1 MDKTCQFAVSVEAQ
15 DVAEFAR
22 LSGDQNPLHVDAAY
36 ARTTAFGQPLVP
48 GALLIGLLS
57 RVLGMY
63 IPGRRCVLLSV
74 RANFPKPLFYP
85 ARVQVSGELAHFDER
100 RKAGAVR
107 VTITDAAKGWVA
119 LDGEAT
125 FALHTSAD
133 DEIPNG
139 TAVARR
145 ARPMA
150 PPTAAPRQTLRA
162 RLLITGATGGVGSGL
177 VPILADRY
185 ELACLA
191 RRRPD
196 SGTSPRA
203 SYHTVDLDDEQAL
216 DAWLAG
222 QLPGDYYGI
231 VHLSVPPVSRAFV
244 SDDLAAVRRHLRHG
258 VEVPLQLARW
268 ARQSGSSVKRV
279 VLLGSTA
286 GSTAPQPHQ
295 GAYSLGKAAMEH
307 VVRLLVADLAS
318 QGATVNLVVPTLI
331 PVGLNAGLSERSR
344 ITLEGKT
351 PTGRLVNVQDV
362 ANVIL
367 FLLSEA
373 SAQVNGVPIP
383 VDGGMKP

>member
-22 LSGDQNPLHVDAAY
+22 LSGDQNPLHVDPAY
-36 ARTTAFGQPLVP
+36 ARTTTFGQPLVP

-85 ARVQVSGELAHFDER
+85 SRVQVSGELAHFDER
-100 RKAGAVR
+100 RQVGIVR
-107 VTITDAAKGWVA
+107 VTITDATKGWVA
-119 LDGEAT
+119 LDGEAS
-125 FALHTSAD
+125 FGLHTSTE
-133 DEIPNG
+133 DESPNG
-139 TAVARR
+139 LAGAEPVRPVVQAVRPPR
-145 ARPMA
+145 A
-150 PPTAAPRQTLRA
+150 TSRA
-162 RLLITGATGGVGSGL
+162 RLLMTGATGGVGSEL
-177 VPILADRY
+177 VSILGDRY
-185 ELACLA
+185 DLACLT
-191 RRRPD
+191 RRRLD
-196 SGTSPRA
+196 NGASSPV

-222 QLPGDYYGI
+222 QPPREYYGI
-231 VHLSVPPVSRAFV
+231 VHLSVPPISRAFV
-244 SDDLAAVRRHLRHG
+244 SDDLAAVRRHLRHS

-268 ARQSGSSVKRV
+268 ARQSGSGVKRV

-307 VVRLLVADLAS
+307 LVRLLVADLAS
-318 QGATVNLVVPTLI
+318 QGATVNLVVPTVI

-344 ITLEGKT
+344 VTLEGKT
-351 PTGRLVNVQDV
+351 PTGRLVSVPDV
-362 ANVIL
+362 ANVIM

-373 SAQVNGVPIP
+373 SAQINGVPIP
-383 VDGGMKP
+383 VDGGLKA